1 VGGFSFIW
9 RKTLSLFLVLLLSS
23 FIFINGWLRMILYL
37 FRKKKKLRLFKY
49 LRIIKIKFKTNSIK
63 KKQQKAIELKN
74 MRYIL
79 LNFIFKVIAS
89 IRLVILIHI
98 SKMILLNVKPN
109 SKKWWVVNKF
119 GSLLQL
125 GEKNFAVNYIL
136 HELPHKKLEK
146 TSYEL
151 QNVS

>member
-1 VGGFSFIW
+1 
-9 RKTLSLFLVLLLSS
+9 
-23 FIFINGWLRMILYL
+23 M
-37 FRKKKKLRLFKY
+37 
-49 LRIIKIKFKTNSIK
+49 
-63 KKQQKAIELKN
+63 
-74 MRYIL
+74 
-79 LNFIFKVIAS
+79 NFIFKVIAS

-136 HELPHKKLEK
+136 HELPHKKLKK

>member
-1 VGGFSFIW
+1 
-9 RKTLSLFLVLLLSS
+9 
-23 FIFINGWLRMILYL
+23 MILYL

-109 SKKWWVVNKF
+109 SKK
-119 GSLLQL
+119 
-125 GEKNFAVNYIL
+125 
-136 HELPHKKLEK
+136 
-146 TSYEL
+146 
-151 QNVS
+151 